1 MSKSG
6 VKKRKYK
13 SRRARKQSNEYYA
26 KNRRLRME
34 TELKLAVN
42 DIPIKTDYF
51 VKEFTEHTAIGM
63 MGGLRDTGEV
73 KELKLSICEGVVTI
87 TINGRSI
94 PVNQFATR
102 IIITTTEGLLKPMKG
117 ITFPIQKVDLYIKNS

>member
-1 MSKSG
+1 
-6 VKKRKYK
+6 
-13 SRRARKQSNEYYA
+13 
-26 KNRRLRME
+26 ME

-73 KELKLSICEGVVTI
+73 KELITVYRRGGGDHCHKWAVYSAQRVCYQDNHYYHGGPVEANERGILSY
-87 TINGRSI
+87 S
-94 PVNQFATR
+94 
-102 IIITTTEGLLKPMKG
+102 K
-117 ITFPIQKVDLYIKNS
+117 S